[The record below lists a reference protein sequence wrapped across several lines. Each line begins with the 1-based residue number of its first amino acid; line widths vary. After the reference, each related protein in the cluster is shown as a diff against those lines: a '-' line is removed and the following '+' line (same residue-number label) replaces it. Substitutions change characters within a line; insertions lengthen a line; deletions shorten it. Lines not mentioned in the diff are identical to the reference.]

1 MTDGRDNAAKA
12 AAGYLLRVTGPL
24 LASGR
29 EADVYAIDDAR
40 VLRRY
45 RRDADVTGEAAV
57 MRFLAGAGYPVP
69 AVYAAAGPDLVL
81 ERLDGPTMAQALAA
95 GSLAIADGAAEL
107 AGLLRRL
114 HEVSPWPG
122 AAPGASIL
130 HLDLHPEN
138 VLMTAR
144 GPVVIDWCNARP
156 GDPDL
161 DTGLSALIL
170 AQVAAD
176 HELEWSAAV
185 DALLAAFLRVA
196 PGDPARLLDEVLR
209 FRGSQL
215 GPGAAELALL
225 APAAVRIRALSAAG
239 DAS

>member
-1 MTDGRDNAAKA
+1 MMDGRGNAAKA
-12 AAGYLLRVTGPL
+12 AARYLRRVTGPL

-29 EADVYAIDDAR
+29 EADVYALGDTR

-45 RRDADVTGEAAV
+45 RRDADVTGEATV
-57 MRFLAGAGYPVP
+57 MRFLAGAGYPIP
-69 AVYAAAGPDLVL
+69 AVYEAAGPDLVL

-95 GSLAIADGAAEL
+95 GALTIADGAAEL

-114 HEVSPWPG
+114 HEVPPWPG
-122 AAPGASIL
+122 AAPGTSIL

-144 GPVVIDWCNARP
+144 GPMVIDWCNARP

-161 DTGLSALIL
+161 DIGISALIL

-176 HELEWSAAV
+176 DAHEWSSAA
-185 DALLAAFLRVA
+185 DALLTAFLRVA
-196 PGDPARLLDEVLR
+196 PGDPTRLLDDVLLL
-209 FRGSQL
+209 RGRQL
-215 GPGAAELALL
+215 GPDAAESALL
-225 APAAVRIRALSAAG
+225 APAALRIRALSAARG
-239 DAS
+239 AS